1 MKSKNISA
9 TGSILTAIAASAC
22 CIGPALLAVAGVGGL
37 GIFGALE
44 SYRPYFIGLT
54 VVLLAIAFYF
64 TYRKRQIACE
74 DRSCKDVKAG
84 KWNKIGVWT
93 SAVIA
98 LAAILFPYYNVTPA
112 ATASVIHPAGK
123 QVSYATAVL
132 RIKGMDCVECANGL
146 QAALSQ
152 LKGTESA
159 VVNYKEG
166 SAVIKYDPKEVAP
179 AAFAAFV
186 TKMGY
191 KSSLVKTIP
200 AFNGKDP
207 APAAC
212 PGCF

>member
-22 CIGPALLAVAGVGGL
+22 CIGPVLLALVGVGGL

-54 VVLLAIAFYF
+54 IVLLGLAFYL
-64 TYRKRQIACE
+64 TYRKKEIACE
-74 DRSCKDVKAG
+74 DGSCKVVKAG

-98 LAAILFPYYNVTPA
+98 LAAILFPYFNVTPT
-112 ATASVIHPAGK
+112 ATASVVSSTGK
-123 QVSYATAVL
+123 HVGYATAVL

-152 LKGTESA
+152 MKGTESA

-166 SAVIKYDPKEVAP
+166 SAVIKYDPKGVAP
-179 AAFAAFV
+179 TAFAAFL

-191 KSSLVKTIP
+191 KSSVLKTIP
-200 AFNGKDP
+200 ALNGKDP
-207 APAAC
+207 APATC